1 MKHWTSVEQ
10 CSGIGLGT
18 ASYRFC
24 PFYPLKL
31 QVSLARI
38 SHNQVENDV
47 FHGMRGVRGME
58 GRVASL
64 KRLRRAGMRVFSPPF
79 FGRDGESLS
88 IRARGGRRAP
98 PPASCTRL
106 HRAFTLVPGW
116 PKSSGNPSSTG
127 RRTRTP
133 DGSAAWTPS
142 RAPGSGTGTCA
153 ASMDGSG
160 AGWRR
165 DRKVLEPAL
174 HHAMKGMGQCAHPE
188 PECVDVPKAA
198 GASVQEQI
206 VLLFLDPVFGLTP
219 VTVHLYRRPLARR
232 ASGAR

>member
-1 MKHWTSVEQ
+1 MPRLVDKRLHQHRTVAVPPLEIARHPPQSHTQHLGGQIAASHLRPDQEAAHPHHPGN
-10 CSGIGLGT
+10 GIRLVDF
-18 ASYRFC
+18 AIRLRIRSWALIIRWFFI
-24 PFYPLKL
+24 P
-31 QVSLARI
+31 LARI

-47 FHGMRGVRGME
+47 FHGMRGVRGMAC
-58 GRVASL
+58 RVASS

-79 FGRDGESLS
+79 CGRDGESLS

-116 PKSSGNPSSTG
+116 PRSTGNPSSTG

-133 DGSAAWTPS
+133 DESAAWTPS

-160 AGWRR
+160 AAWRI
-165 DRKVLEPAL
+165 
-174 HHAMKGMGQCAHPE
+174 PE
-188 PECVDVPKAA
+188 
-198 GASVQEQI
+198 GS
-206 VLLFLDPVFGLTP
+206 
-219 VTVHLYRRPLARR
+219 
-232 ASGAR
+232 